1 MILLGATGATSFPS
15 LPVTPAWGRLRS
27 QRRHLLPRL
36 MAKRPKVYAV
46 QVGRQP
52 GLYKTWDE
60 CRKQTDGFPGAKFKS
75 FECEE
80 AAKGFLAAAAVAA
93 CVAPR
98 RPEVPAAAELSLDDL
113 NGEQQ
118 AVVDAVLKGHNVF
131 LTGPPGSGK
140 SFVLQRIIQLL
151 KTHRSS
157 KAVAVCASTGVA
169 AVHVN
174 GCTFHSFLGCGLGGS
189 KDWEKVKF
197 QKSKKEV
204 RKRLRQTEILIL
216 DEVSMLSGDFLDQA
230 SDLLSLIR
238 APNGGQGAFGGLQV
252 VLCGDFMQLPPVQA
266 TNLAFQAEVWQ
277 QLKFHHFSLRSNFR
291 QAEDAEFKDFLR
303 KLRLGRLSLESFRSI
318 SQEPLEGTSY
328 PKIVSTN
335 REVEAVNCERLES
348 LPGEEYVFHA
358 QDEMEKRA
366 PAVKAAMD
374 NLIVPKELRLKVG
387 CVVMLLVNLR
397 QPDRCKTLSK
407 AEDTTPRQRRSVL
420 SAVENLAPEGYEG
433 WQIPLVNG
441 SVGQVVGFE
450 DGFPVVQFARGYMRR
465 IGPHTFD
472 GEAGHFGRYS
482 RSQVPLKVA
491 WAMTIHKTQGLT
503 LDSGELDL
511 SKVFDPAQLYVALS
525 RFRSLHRV
533 KLSGLPERLPPPG
546 PMTRLALDFHQK
558 LERVE

>member
-1 MILLGATGATSFPS
+1 MILLGATSFPS
-15 LPVTPAWGRLRS
+15 LPVTPAWGRLPWS

-46 QVGRQP
+46 QVGRRP

-60 CRKQTDGFPGAKFKS
+60 CREQTNGFPGAKFKS

-93 CVAPR
+93 CAAPR
-98 RPEVPAAAELSLDDL
+98 RPQDPAAELSLDDL

-118 AVVDAVLKGHNVF
+118 AVVHTVLKGHNVF

-174 GCTFHSFLGCGLGGS
+174 GCTFHSFLGCGLGGL

-197 QKSKKEV
+197 QKSKREV

-230 SDLLSLIR
+230 SDLLSFIR
-238 APNGGQGAFGGLQV
+238 TPGGQGAFGGLQV

-277 QLKFHHFSLRSNFR
+277 QLKFHHFSLCSNFR
-291 QAEDAEFKDFLR
+291 QAEDAEFKDLLR
-303 KLRLGRLSLESFRSI
+303 ELRLGRLSLESFRSI

-358 QDEMEKRA
+358 QDEMEKHA

-397 QPDRCKTLSK
+397 QPDRCKTLSP
-407 AEDTTPRQRRSVL
+407 AGDTTPRQRQRVL
-420 SAVENLAPEGYEG
+420 SAVEDLAPEGYEG
-433 WQIPLVNG
+433 LQIPLVNG
-441 SVGQVVGFE
+441 SVGQVVDFE
-450 DGFPVVQFARGYMRR
+450 DGFPLVQFARGYRRR
-465 IGPHTFD
+465 IVPHTFD
-472 GEAGHFGRYS
+472 GEAGHFGKYS